1 MMWYFAEQQLRE
13 TPTLSYKFGSQTHI
27 IQTIMFSAT
36 QSLLIFC
43 LTSCACLCNAFRNV
57 TPVVTETQLLWT
69 AGQEEVSLYRIPA
82 ITTTPMG
89 SVIAVS
95 EARKSSGGD
104 AGSKFLA
111 IRRSLDG
118 GYTWKPQQ
126 FLLDDGSINDGLN
139 MGVILVDEETGAIFI
154 VYVMC
159 AHYDDCSV
167 STTHY
172 IKSMDDGVS
181 WGKSVN
187 ISQQI
192 GTKMFAPGPGYGIQ
206 KKYAPHK
213 GRLIVCGHGTI
224 AGDGMFCLLSDDHG
238 NTWRYG
244 GMLKS
249 IPYNQPKKAGDFE
262 PDECQPIELPDGSIM
277 VNARNQGHYHCACRV
292 ISRSYDGAET
302 FPLENVYFDTAL
314 IEPVCA
320 ASTLY
325 HNDVIFFSNP
335 MSTSKRAGMTLQW
348 SYNNGTTWTGKL
360 AIDPGYSGYSCM
372 TAFKN
377 PLKFGND
384 VFIAYESG
392 TADPSKMDSI
402 TLVRIQLY

>member
-1 MMWYFAEQQLRE
+1 MRYGIGVF
-13 TPTLSYKFGSQTHI
+13 TLTAFLLSDV
-27 IQTIMFSAT
+27 
-36 QSLLIFC
+36 SL
-43 LTSCACLCNAFRNV
+43 SNV
-57 TPVVTETQLLWT
+57 YASRSFPKVVPRVTEKKVLWMSGEGSVT
-69 AGQEEVSLYRIPA
+69 LYRSPL
-82 ITTTPMG
+82 ITTTPRG
-89 SVIAVS
+89 TIIVVT
-95 EARKSSGGD
+95 EGRKSTGSD
-104 AGSKFLA
+104 TGSKFMA
-111 IRRSLDG
+111 IKRSMDG
-118 GYTWKPQQ
+118 GYTWTPQDYI
-126 FLLDDGSINDGLN
+126 LDDGYMYKDGLN
-139 MGVILVDEETGAIFI
+139 MGVILVDEEANAIFI

-159 AHYDDCSV
+159 AHYRDCSV

-172 IKSMDDGVS
+172 MKSIDDGVS

-187 ISQQI
+187 MSAQI

-262 PDECQPIELPDGSIM
+262 PDECQPIELSDGSIV
-277 VNARNQGHYHCACRV
+277 VNIRNQGRYHCQCRI

-302 FPLENVYFDTAL
+302 FPLEHVYFDTAL

-335 MSTSKRAGMTLQW
+335 MSTKRINLTLQW
-348 SYNNGTTWTGKL
+348 SYNNGTTWSGKL
-360 AIDPGYSGYSCM
+360 PIDPGYSGYSCM
-372 TAFKN
+372 AAFQN
-377 PLKFGND
+377 PLKYGSD
-384 VFIAYESG
+384 IFIVYESG
-392 TADPSKMDSI
+392 LQKSTAMDSI
-402 TLVRIQLY
+402 TLIRVQLY